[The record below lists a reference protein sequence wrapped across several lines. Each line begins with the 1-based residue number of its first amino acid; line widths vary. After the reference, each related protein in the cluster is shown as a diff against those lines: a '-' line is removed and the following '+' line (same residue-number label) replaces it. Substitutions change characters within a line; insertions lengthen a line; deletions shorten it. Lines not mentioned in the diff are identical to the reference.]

1 MGAKLTIRCGNDGQT
16 YEVAE
21 GISLLELCNTVKP
34 ELRFRAVSAKV
45 NNVARGLNRRIYN
58 NADVTFLDITDPSG
72 LRTYTRTLLFILN
85 KAVSK
90 LYDGCH
96 ISVEAPVSNGF
107 FVYLRHS
114 DDHQIDVDA
123 IKTAMDDI
131 ISSDIP
137 FERVVCPTGEAIR
150 LFEQQGMMSKAK
162 LLRTSGT
169 LYTTYYTLDGFPDYY
184 YSDLCPSSGWIDLYG
199 LEACRDGVLLRL
211 PDPEVA
217 GELRPFVKQ
226 EKMLD
231 VFKEHRIWQFIGGIR
246 TIGDLNEICAEGYTN
261 EVINVSEALQEKK
274 VCHIAEEIEAR
285 KTVRLVLISGPSSSG
300 KTTFSKRL
308 SVQLMVCGIR
318 PYAFSMDDYFV
329 PRTQTPRD
337 ADGNYDYESVDALN
351 LPLLADHLQRLFAG
365 EEVELPR
372 YDFKTGESG
381 PSGKRL
387 KLGPKDVLIME
398 GIHALNPKLTAQL
411 DDALK
416 YKVYVSALTS
426 IQLDNQNYISTRDNR
441 LLRRIVRDY
450 KYRGYSAAD
459 TIGRWSSVAKG
470 ENKWI
475 FPFQEEADAMFNS
488 ALLFELALLRVQA
501 LPLLEMVPENLPE
514 YAEAYRLR
522 KFLKYINPIVIE
534 ALPPTSLL
542 REFLGGSSFRE

>member
-1 MGAKLTIRCGNDGQT
+1 MLSIRCGNDSQT
-16 YEVAE
+16 YKVNE
-21 GISLLELCNTVKP
+21 GISLLELYNTINPK
-34 ELRFRAVSAKV
+34 LKFKAVSAKV
-45 NNVARGLNRRIYN
+45 NNVGRGLNFRLYN
-58 NADVTFLDITDPSG
+58 NADVTFHDITDQSG
-72 LRTYTRTLLFILN
+72 LRTYTRTLLFILG

-96 ISVEAPVSNGF
+96 VSVEAPVSNGF

-114 DDHQIDVDA
+114 DDHSIDVDA
-123 IKTAMDDI
+123 IKAEMDDI
-131 ISSDIP
+131 IRRDIP
-137 FERVVCPTGEAIR
+137 FERVVCPTEEAIR
-150 LFEQQGMMSKAK
+150 LFEKQGMLSKAK
-162 LLRTSGT
+162 LLRTTGT
-169 LYTTYYTLDGFPDYY
+169 LYTTYYTLDGYPDYY

-211 PDPEVA
+211 PDPDA
-217 GELRPFVKQ
+217 PGQLRPFVKQ

-231 VFKEHRIWQFIGGIR
+231 VFKEHRIWQYIGGIR
-246 TIGDLNEICAEGYTN
+246 TIGDLNEILAQGYTN

-274 VCHIAEEIEAR
+274 ICHIAEDIQSR

-308 SVQLMVCGIR
+308 SVQLIVCGIR

-337 ADGNYDYESVDALN
+337 EEGNYDYESVDALN
-351 LPLLADHLQRLFAG
+351 IPLLTDHLQRLFAG

-372 YDFKTGESG
+372 YDFKTGESL
-381 PSGKRL
+381 PSGRKL

-398 GIHALNPKLTAQL
+398 GIHALNPKLTEQL
-411 DDALK
+411 ADALK

-450 KYRGYSAAD
+450 KYRGYSATD
-459 TIGRWSSVAKG
+459 TIGRWGSVSKG

-488 ALLFELALLRVQA
+488 ALLFELALLRTQA
-501 LPLLEMVPENLPE
+501 LPLLEMVPESAPE

-522 KFLKYINPIVIE
+522 KFLNYINPMRIE
-534 ALPPTSLL
+534 ALPPASLL
-542 REFLGGSSFRE
+542 REFLGGSSFAE